1 MKNTTK
7 SAARKPRPRLTVAYY
22 ASQDGQG
29 GSSHYS
35 VKDGTQTIARVGA
48 GKVATDTDETWA
60 QLFAAAPDLLEAC
73 RTLLICSPD
82 LRQGFPL
89 WIDMEAG
96 LINFKRSLKAA
107 HRAICK
113 AEPREA

>member
-1 MKNTTK
+1 MKSTTK

-48 GKVATDTDETWA
+48 GKVATDADETWA

-73 RTLLICSPD
+73 RALLICSPD
-82 LRQGFPL
+82 LRRGFPL
-89 WIDMEAG
+89 WNNMEAG

-107 HRAICK
+107 HRAIRK
-113 AEPREA
+113 SEF